1 MKTQSPST
9 LLGHLQVVMAMCIV
23 GSSVVAGKFI
33 SMELPVFV
41 ASFVRFLLAAMVL
54 LPLHYRKAGTWARP
68 ARADMVLLTLQAV
81 FGVFLFSVCLLLG
94 LARSSALH
102 AGLVM
107 GTLPA
112 VSALMAVLLLRE
124 RLDARYIVGIALA
137 VASSLVLALGSQA
150 GGPGGLPGML
160 LILGAVV
167 CEALFSSL
175 GKLAGHSV
183 DPVTM
188 ATSMAVLG
196 TVLFLPCALW
206 EARTLDFGAVSMR
219 AWLFLLYYALVVT
232 VLGFILFYAG
242 LARISS
248 VAAGMHMAWVPLSA
262 TVVAVTFLGEPFGLH
277 EVLAAVAIVAA
288 VLVVSVGR
296 PPGAAGP
303 TLPADRESGQESD
316 GNAA

>member
-1 MKTQSPST
+1 MKTQPTSNLP
-9 LLGHLQVVMAMCIV
+9 GHLQVVMAMCIV

-41 ASFVRFLLAAMVL
+41 ASFLRFLLAAMVL
-54 LPLHYRKAGTWARP
+54 LPLHYRKAGTWTRP
-68 ARADMVLLTLQAV
+68 TRTDMVLLTLQAV

-124 RLDARYIVGIALA
+124 RLNARYLVGIALA

-150 GGPGGLPGML
+150 GGPVGLPGMV

-175 GKLAGHSV
+175 GKLAGRSV

-206 EARTLDFGAVSMR
+206 EARTVDFGAVSLR
-219 AWLFLLYYALVVT
+219 AWLLLLYYALVVT

-262 TVVAVTFLGEPFGLH
+262 MVVAVTFLGEPFGLR
-277 EVLAAVAIVAA
+277 EALAAVAIVAA

-296 PPGAAGP
+296 PPAAAGP
-303 TLPADRESGQESD
+303 RLPADRESGQENA